1 MKNLLYIT
9 ILLTTILTSSC
20 TDRNRN
26 YERVTETKT
35 TKVNYSVQKI
45 HNNYHVIEIDG
56 KKFLGNTNGGIIEIK

>member
-26 YERVTETKT
+26 YERDTTNKT
-35 TKVNYSVQKI
+35 IKFNYSVQKI

-56 KKFLGNTNGGIIEIK
+56 KKFLGNKNGGLIEVK